1 MEGIRKV
8 FPGVVALDGVDLE
21 VRRGEVH
28 VLLGENGAGKSTLMR
43 VLSGADTKDAGAIWI
58 DGLEVTIDGPRHA
71 RDLGVGIIYQE
82 LTLVPEL
89 SVAENIFLGREPR
102 LGRVLID
109 RDRMVADAQAILSE
123 LGATVDARR
132 PVREYSVAERQL
144 VEIAKALSLEPQILV
159 MDEPT
164 SALTARETTALFT
177 AIRGLTAKGVAIIYI
192 SHRLDEIFEIG
203 DRVTVLRDGRHI
215 STHPVQGADRRE
227 LVRLMA
233 DRDLD
238 EQIPRKN
245 VAARG
250 VELLRV
256 EGLSREGVLH
266 DISFSVHAG
275 EIVGLSGL
283 LGAGRTDLARALFGL
298 DALDAGQIFVRG
310 VPRKIRSPREAIRCG
325 IGFLTEDRK
334 REGLVLGRSVRDNIA
349 LPLLHTLSDLGV
361 VRTRREQAV
370 ADTFVRDLRIR
381 TPSLGQL
388 ALNLSGGNQQKIVL
402 AKWLA
407 CRTQILFLDEP
418 TRGIDVGA
426 KQEIYL
432 IINRLAAEGV
442 GIVLISSEL
451 QEIVGLCDRVL
462 VMRGGRIVGDF
473 EHSEATQERLL
484 ACAVGA

>member
-1 MEGIRKV
+1 
-8 FPGVVALDGVDLE
+8 
-21 VRRGEVH
+21 
-28 VLLGENGAGKSTLMR
+28 
-43 VLSGADTKDAGAIWI
+43 
-58 DGLEVTIDGPRHA
+58 
-71 RDLGVGIIYQE
+71 
-82 LTLVPEL
+82 
-89 SVAENIFLGREPR
+89 
-102 LGRVLID
+102 
-109 RDRMVADAQAILSE
+109 
-123 LGATVDARR
+123 
-132 PVREYSVAERQL
+132 
-144 VEIAKALSLEPQILV
+144 
-159 MDEPT
+159 
-164 SALTARETTALFT
+164 
-177 AIRGLTAKGVAIIYI
+177 
-192 SHRLDEIFEIG
+192 
-203 DRVTVLRDGRHI
+203 
-215 STHPVQGADRRE
+215 
-227 LVRLMA
+227 MA

-238 EQIPRKN
+238 EQIPKKT
-245 VAARG
+245 VAGRG

-256 EGLSREGVLH
+256 EGLSRKGVLH

-298 DALDAGQIFVRG
+298 EALDAGEIFVRG
-310 VPRKIRSPREAIRCG
+310 VARKIRSPRDAIRCG

-334 REGLVLGRSVRDNIA
+334 KEGLILGRSVRDNIA
-349 LPLLHTLSDLGV
+349 LPLLDTLSDLGV
-361 VRTRREQAV
+361 VRTTRETAV
-370 ADTFVRDLRIR
+370 ADSFVRDLRIR

-451 QEIVGLCDRVL
+451 QEIVGLSDRVL
-462 VMRGGRIVGDF
+462 VMRGGRIVGEFGHD
-473 EHSEATQERLL
+473 EATQERLL